1 MFRAKAQEWVEGLK
15 RSKSLSDGYL
25 IPRRNPRTDSNTG
38 RLTPS
43 KPLSSSSPVKLGAGD
58 TLKVILTTQEGKS
71 AKRPHQAFLLLQ
83 DPITNLDISY
93 PLSVKD
99 SGKAKMELVRSTEA
113 PSRMALALVTN
124 IYATDPERL
133 ARSTVAKLFPTL
145 CKHSHRLLWRI
156 FRLQ

>member
-1 MFRAKAQEWVEGLK
+1 MYKAKAQGWVEGLK
-15 RSKSLSDGYL
+15 RSKSLPDGY
-25 IPRRNPRTDSNTG
+25 PFSRRSTRTDSNTG

-58 TLKVILTTQEGKS
+58 TLKVILTTQDGKS

-99 SGKAKMELVRSTEA
+99 SGKAKVELVRSTDA
-113 PSRMALALVTN
+113 PSWLWPLVTD
-124 IYATDPERL
+124 IHSTDPERL
-133 ARSTVAKLFPTL
+133 ARSTIAKLFTTL